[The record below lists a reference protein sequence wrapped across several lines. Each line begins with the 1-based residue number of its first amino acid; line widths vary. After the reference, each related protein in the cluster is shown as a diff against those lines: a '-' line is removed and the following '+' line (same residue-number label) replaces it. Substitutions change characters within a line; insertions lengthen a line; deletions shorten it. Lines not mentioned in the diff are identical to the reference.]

1 MPVPVGSG
9 RTGGGGGETGP
20 RSIKMVDGFMGV
32 AVESAAQEKY
42 LSIMG
47 S

>member
-9 RTGGGGGETGP
+9 RTGGGETGP